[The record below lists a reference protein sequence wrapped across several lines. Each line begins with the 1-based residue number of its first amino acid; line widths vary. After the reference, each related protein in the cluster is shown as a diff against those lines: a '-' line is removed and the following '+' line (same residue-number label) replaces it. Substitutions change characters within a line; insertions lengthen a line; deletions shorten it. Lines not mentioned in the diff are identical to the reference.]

1 MKKNN
6 VNETSHVDK
15 YSKKLFTMWLRELI
29 NQLKIIMNTLKCNWV
44 KLNDFQKVYTLYKVA
59 L

>member
-1 MKKNN
+1 MMI
-6 VNETSHVDK
+6 SIQ
-15 YSKKLFTMWLRELI
+15 KKLFTMWLRELI